1 MATTS
6 LTRDARTTLLL
17 KKQRSKEAP
26 HQHAVNIVHHDE
38 ASFGERLADRIASGI
53 GSWTF
58 LIVQSAVVAIWV
70 AYNLYFAARWFRH
83 QPFDPYPLILLN
95 LMFSVQAA
103 YTGPVLLLAGN
114 RQAQKDRLT
123 LEHAADESEEA
134 ERRTLTILAEIQN
147 NTELTLKIL
156 KHVERSQQT
165 IADSH
170 QRIAVAHER
179 LAAREDQAAG

>member
-1 MATTS
+1 MATST

-17 KKQRSKEAP
+17 KKQRSNSAP

-38 ASFGERLADRIASGI
+38 ATYGERLADKIAAGI
-53 GSWTF
+53 GSWPF
-58 LIVQSAVVAIWV
+58 LIVQTAAVAIWIAGNV
-70 AYNLYFAARWFRH
+70 FLIFH
-83 QPFDPYPLILLN
+83 FDPMPFVLLN
-95 LMFSVQAA
+95 LMFSIQAA
-103 YTGPVLLLAGN
+103 YTGTVLLLAGN

-123 LEHAADESEEA
+123 LEHAAEESEEA

-156 KHVERSQQT
+156 KHLERSQQT
-165 IADSH
+165 IAESH

-179 LAAREDQAAG
+179 IAAREDPPTG